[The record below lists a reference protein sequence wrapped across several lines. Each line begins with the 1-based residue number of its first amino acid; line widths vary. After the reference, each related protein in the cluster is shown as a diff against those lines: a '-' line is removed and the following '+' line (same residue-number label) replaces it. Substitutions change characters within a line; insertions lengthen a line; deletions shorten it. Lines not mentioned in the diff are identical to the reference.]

1 MNARETLIQEHQ
13 DFVHALARQLHRRL
27 PRHVDYDDLV
37 MFGQI
42 GLIEA
47 AGAYDAD
54 SPAMFTTFSYRR
66 VRGAML
72 DGIRKMAWRRM
83 PSAAQRTTVEPDAE
97 FAEAADAFRK
107 AVAQVGAVYM
117 TSQVTRD
124 ERKIDPTETGTP
136 DEAAQTRESMGRLRD
151 VLETLPRNHRSLLHS
166 LYFEDE
172 SISDHARRVGVHK
185 STITR
190 RHQQALDA
198 LRQAMVN

>member
-1 MNARETLIQEHQ
+1 MNAPETLIQDHQ

-54 SPAMFTTFSYRR
+54 SPATFTTFSYQR

-83 PSAAQRTTVEPDAE
+83 PSAAERNASEPDAE
-97 FAEAADAFRK
+97 FAEADDSFRK
-107 AVAQVGAVYM
+107 AVARTGAVDL

-124 ERKIDPTETGTP
+124 DRPIEPAETATP
-136 DEAAQTRESMGRLRD
+136 DADAQTRESLGRLTH
-151 VLETLPRNHRSLLHS
+151 VLETLPENHRSLLRS
-166 LYFEDE
+166 LYFDDE

-198 LRQAMVN
+198 LRQAMAN